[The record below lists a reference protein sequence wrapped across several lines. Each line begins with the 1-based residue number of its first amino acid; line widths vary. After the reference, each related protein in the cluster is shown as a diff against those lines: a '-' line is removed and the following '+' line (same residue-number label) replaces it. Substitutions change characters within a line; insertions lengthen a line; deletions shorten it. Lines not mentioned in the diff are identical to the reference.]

1 MSSLRSFASSASTII
16 VNKYHVLRT
25 YKVNTFSLLLNLFL
39 SWTYFKYVW
48 INILNDVLLG
58 LSVTEIKKAVDTSTL
73 VTHSILAVGTLPSFL
88 WTLSTSSTSYHKLL
102 LSNLIRVKRVLLV
115 SCNCLQL
122 ILSKGCI
129 TYSLVNIFVRNWVY
143 LSSGAV
149 MTIAL
154 SRHLIWR

>member
-58 LSVTEIKKAVDTSTL
+58 LPVTEIQEAVDTPTL
-73 VTHSILAVGTLPSFL
+73 VTHSILAVRTLPSFL
-88 WTLSTSSTSYHKLL
+88 WTLSTSSASYHKLL
-102 LSNLIRVKRVLLV
+102 LINLIRVKRVLLV

-143 LSSGAV
+143 LSSCAV

-154 SRHLIWR
+154 SRHLIGR